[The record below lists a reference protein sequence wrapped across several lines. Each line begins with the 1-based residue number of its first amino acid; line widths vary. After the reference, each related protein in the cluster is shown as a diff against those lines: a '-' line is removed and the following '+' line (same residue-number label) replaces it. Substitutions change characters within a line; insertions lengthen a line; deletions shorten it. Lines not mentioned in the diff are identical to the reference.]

1 MATLLSPQPKYQ
13 VLKESLLGEIR
24 SMAPGARLESVK
36 GIMQRFSVSQ
46 ATVDKAMGELKRDG
60 LVESRVGNG
69 HFVAEAPG
77 EDIGAELGTV
87 DLIAFGSRQMIENP
101 GFHSDL
107 IAELSHVLGAEGR
120 SLRTTVVSRTA
131 SRAELIHH
139 IEQLDPQAVLTMD
152 MTDREIPEILVRR
165 GIPYVLITP
174 YWPADLANSFR
185 VDNRSVARLWVNHL
199 SELGHSKIAY
209 LHGIVEGEYNR
220 DMSER
225 LQFLYEAANRAGLVV
240 DPDLLLYGGF
250 SREEGYK
257 ATRDLL
263 DRNKEFTAMII
274 NDHIAAGVYDALRE
288 SGRSIPDDVSVIG
301 TDDLNWA
308 SHMAPPLTT
317 VRISRNR
324 LATMAVSKLEEAM
337 ATGNHQFAPVEIPV
351 GLIERKST
359 GCNR

>member
-185 VDNRSVARLWVNHL
+185 VDSRSVARLWVNHL

-240 DPDLLLYGGF
+240 DPDLLLYAGF

-263 DRNKEFTAMII
+263 TRNKEFTAMII

-301 TDDLNWA
+301 TDDLSWA

-351 GLIERKST
+351 GLIQRKST